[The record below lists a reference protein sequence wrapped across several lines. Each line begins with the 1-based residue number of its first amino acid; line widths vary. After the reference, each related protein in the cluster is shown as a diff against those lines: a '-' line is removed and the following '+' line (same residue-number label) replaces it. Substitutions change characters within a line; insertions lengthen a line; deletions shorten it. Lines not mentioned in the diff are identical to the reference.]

1 MKIITP
7 IAISS
12 AGTEVY
18 GWSKIGEY
26 KSYLA
31 ETAAPT
37 DISMIPVIWKM
48 KIFGEYISMNIKS
61 F

>member
-1 MKIITP
+1 MKMITP
-7 IAISS
+7 MAMSS

-31 ETAAPT
+31 CTAAPT
-37 DISMIPVIWKM
+37 DISIMPVICY
-48 KIFGEYISMNIKS
+48 KINY
-61 F
+61 